1 MSKTEERRADLRS
14 TLVKL
19 AEAQIAAQGMA
30 SLRARDLAREAGCA
44 LGAIYNVFSDMN
56 ALVLAVNGLTFARIG
71 VEVAGAVTGHE
82 GEPPEQRLILL
93 ARAYLDFADQNHH
106 LWRALFDIDLPDDA
120 QVPDWY
126 RRDLKALFAHIA
138 VPVSEL
144 FPELEG
150 QELELM
156 VRALFSSVHG
166 IVVLGLQNRISGVPR
181 DRVEAMI
188 EQVLLRLALR
198 PKKP

>member
-19 AEAQIAAQGMA
+19 AETQIAAQGMA

-93 ARAYLDFADQNHH
+93 ARAYLNFADQNHH

-188 EQVLLRLALR
+188 EQVLLRLALGS
-198 PKKP
+198 KKV